1 MLSTSPVESPTAT
14 AHTVERARIPANGYE
29 PLRSEPDGGQA
40 PERKLPDSG
49 PVAVGGRVL
58 SSVLGAAPGPLEA
71 GLRMLGAGAADV
83 AGALDRRGPADPLD
97 ERDPDY
103 IRETL
108 PALRLLSSVYFR
120 ADVRGLGNIPAA
132 GPVLLVGNHS
142 GGTMIADTFVFA
154 HAFYDHFGPERPFHQ
169 LAHDLVFKVAGPR
182 ALVQRYGTIPASREN
197 MKRALDR
204 DAALLV
210 YPGGDH
216 ETYRPSWES
225 SEIGFAGRTG
235 FVALALEHN
244 IPIVPVV
251 SIGGQETALFLG
263 RGRRLASA
271 LQLNRL
277 LRLKVL
283 PLAIGPPFGV
293 TVLDLPGRI
302 PLPSKITI
310 RVLDPI
316 DLRDRLGPD
325 PDPEKAYRLVTRTMQ
340 RSLTALGRNRRF
352 PIIG

>member
-1 MLSTSPVESPTAT
+1 MSLMLSTSPVEPAGPTDRHGQVRVSGGSPAL
-14 AHTVERARIPANGYE
+14 A
-29 PLRSEPDGGQA
+29 EPD
-40 PERKLPDSG
+40 
-49 PVAVGGRVL
+49 VGRAHEHDELDAGSIAASRVL
-58 SSVLGAAPGPLEA
+58 SGLVAAAPGPVGA
-71 GLRMLGAGAADV
+71 GLRMLGAAAADV
-83 AGALDRRGPADPLD
+83 AGALDGAGPADPLN
-97 ERDPDY
+97 ERDPEY

-108 PALRLLSSVYFR
+108 PALRLLSSLYFR

-154 HAFYDHFGPERPFHQ
+154 QAFYDHFGPERRFHQ
-169 LAHDLVFKVAGPR
+169 LAHDLLFKVPGAR
-182 ALVQRYGTIPASREN
+182 ALVRRYGTIPACPES

-225 SEIGFAGRTG
+225 SEIGFDGRTG
-235 FVALALEHN
+235 FVELALEHD
-244 IPIVPVV
+244 IPVVPVV
-251 SIGGQETALFLG
+251 AIGGQETALFLG

-283 PLAIGPPFGV
+283 PLVIGPPFGI
-293 TVLDLPGRI
+293 TLLDLPGRI

-310 RVLDPI
+310 RVLSPI

-325 PDPEKAYRLVTRTMQ
+325 PDPEKAYRLVTSTMQ
-340 RSLTALGRNRRF
+340 RSLTALGRDRRF
-352 PIIG
+352 PVIG

>member
-1 MLSTSPVESPTAT
+1 M
-14 AHTVERARIPANGYE
+14 
-29 PLRSEPDGGQA
+29 
-40 PERKLPDSG
+40 
-49 PVAVGGRVL
+49 
-58 SSVLGAAPGPLEA
+58 LGAA
-71 GLRMLGAGAADV
+71 AADV
-83 AGALDRRGPADPLD
+83 AGALGAGPTDPLD

-108 PALRLLSSVYFR
+108 PALRLLSRLYFR
-120 ADVRGLGNIPAA
+120 ADVRGLDNIPDA

-154 HAFYDHFGPERPFHQ
+154 QAFYDHFGPRRQFHQ
-169 LAHDLVFKVAGPR
+169 LAHDMLFKVPGAR
-182 ALVQRYGTIPASREN
+182 ALVQRYGTIPASPEN

-225 SEIGFAGRTG
+225 SEVGFDGRTG
-235 FVALALEHN
+235 FVGLALEHD
-244 IPIVPVV
+244 VPVV
-251 SIGGQETALFLG
+251 PVVAIGGQETGLFLG
-263 RGRRLASA
+263 RGRRVATA

-277 LRLKVL
+277 LRIKVV
-283 PLAIGPPFGV
+283 PLVIGPPFGV

-310 RVLDPI
+310 RVLSPI

-325 PDPEKAYRLVTRTMQ
+325 PDLDEGYRLVTSTMQ
-340 RSLTALGRNRRF
+340 RSLTTLGHDRRY
-352 PIIG
+352 PVIG